1 MHIMYMRGFLKE
13 VKDRKVVP
21 GGSVAKQQWMVVFKV
36 KVETRK
42 KRRLRHKWR
51 LNGRN

>member
-1 MHIMYMRGFLKE
+1 MHIMYMRGCLKE

-21 GGSVAKQQWMVVFKV
+21 GGSMAKQQWMVVFKV

-42 KRRLRHKWR
+42 RKTVKA
-51 LNGRN
+51 